1 MYLERRGKKTN
12 VEQHLTVDKKKVN
25 VPSKAD
31 IMFSSSSL
39 KLLFIS
45 ELPTSNQRF
54 HRICEIREREPEGKS
69 FTLLFRIQ
77 CCILILCQRKNLVL
91 LETMYVDKIAKFSGE
106 VKATFYNLCHEI
118 FSHRFREGVRGFWT
132 FPTSTFPL
140 PASHVGIGIDV
151 FPRKGLRLTSQEY
164 KIS

>member
-1 MYLERRGKKTN
+1 
-12 VEQHLTVDKKKVN
+12 
-25 VPSKAD
+25 
-31 IMFSSSSL
+31 MFSSFSL
-39 KLLFIS
+39 WLLFIS
-45 ELPTSNQRF
+45 ELPTSCQPATRF
-54 HRICEIREREPEGKS
+54 HRICEIREWNPEGKS

-118 FSHRFREGVRGFWT
+118 FSHRFREGVRGVWNFSH
-132 FPTSTFPL
+132 FHLPPL

-164 KIS
+164 KII